1 MPKDTPAPRHDNA
14 PKLLSYWRAS
24 ISDSMFGKGRFR
36 MSELRR
42 HARLSENAM
51 VMGRLPPR
59 QTQALFKD
67 RDEAEGSVPIRLWPR
82 VYARQVNHGTARQ
95 DGLPD
100 ALAPLVTEAVLTRG
114 GYILPGRTLVP
125 RDLLEPLTSGALSIG
140 TTEAQDKFL
149 SNGGFGEEHSISDHA
164 EGWARYLKFC
174 DELLGEVCGDQ
185 LDTDGNFTERSPG
198 LFEIADDASA
208 MVRGILSLYDDLAQE
223 DSIPA
228 LMHSYAR
235 VKPHPLSPSL
245 QRPYALSDRL
255 GHSNDVFPTAQ
266 NQRDVLAHMAKA
278 KHGEITAVNGPP
290 GTGKTTMLLSAIAGL
305 WVKAAAEES
314 DPPVIVAAS
323 ANNQAV
329 TNIIDAFEK
338 DYATGTGV
346 FAGRWLPNIKSF
358 GLFLSSF
365 AREEEASKR
374 YQTES
379 FIKKLET
386 PTYVSQ
392 AQAAYLSNAQKAF
405 EDDGLES
412 VEQVTKCLHDR
423 IKASIALLKKI
434 DTHYAE
440 KSRTQAAAANELGN
454 DPTNALTKRENHLAS
469 AQKSLSNADTL
480 ARRWDNHVAGESA
493 LLAFFS
499 FFPSVARKRLAAAR
513 AVIREAGFDDLADQ
527 LEHVAFV
534 GTKIRDHRTN
544 AKSEV
549 VTASKS
555 VKHAETLIGSAKV
568 AVDLWDTVTK
578 ELSSELVGAEID
590 DIDSFADCQIRF
602 PLFLLATHY
611 WEGRWLMEME
621 KVLPDIEKEQKR
633 TGKKTVIPRW
643 HRRMMLTPC
652 AVATF
657 ATLPSKMICKAKK
670 GNAFV
675 DDYLYDFIDLLII
688 DEAGQVL
695 PEIAA
700 PSLAL
705 AKQALVVGDTQQIEP
720 ISNIPKAIDLG
731 NLAKFDILPEDL
743 DEAALTDFL
752 ASGFLSHTGSVMACA
767 QNACRYQPYPDLDR
781 GLYLFEH
788 RRCFDEI
795 IEFSNALCY
804 RGHLQ
809 PKRGPAKG
817 RDLPPMGYLHIDG
830 AAFSAGGSR
839 FNPTEAHTIAAWIA
853 ANREPLET
861 RYGQKIEEI
870 VAIVTPF
877 GRQAQELKQA
887 CAAAGIRTLGN
898 GAMTIGT
905 VHSLQ
910 GAERSVVI
918 FSPAYAKGADG
929 TFIDS
934 STSMLNVAVS
944 RAKDNFLV
952 FGDMDLFSLA
962 SSSSPRG
969 LLGTF
974 LFAKSENALEF
985 EIQPR
990 EDLEKRAAEVR
1001 MLRDAD
1007 DHDIFLRDVLTTA
1020 RKTVEIVSPW
1030 TIKGTMEKNGFLSLL
1045 KEAASRGVKI
1055 DVYADPVL
1063 NAKISDDGVSQF
1075 AEAEAVLTEIGV
1087 SFHAIR
1093 QLHSKIVTAD
1103 EDVFCIGSYNWLSAD
1118 RVGKYARHET
1128 SLVYSGDQMATEIE
1142 RFRENLGLRDLS
1154 SPTPALAN

>member
-1 MPKDTPAPRHDNA
+1 
-14 PKLLSYWRAS
+14 
-24 ISDSMFGKGRFR
+24 
-36 MSELRR
+36 
-42 HARLSENAM
+42 
-51 VMGRLPPR
+51 
-59 QTQALFKD
+59 
-67 RDEAEGSVPIRLWPR
+67 
-82 VYARQVNHGTARQ
+82 
-95 DGLPD
+95 
-100 ALAPLVTEAVLTRG
+100 
-114 GYILPGRTLVP
+114 
-125 RDLLEPLTSGALSIG
+125 
-140 TTEAQDKFL
+140 
-149 SNGGFGEEHSISDHA
+149 
-164 EGWARYLKFC
+164 
-174 DELLGEVCGDQ
+174 
-185 LDTDGNFTERSPG
+185 
-198 LFEIADDASA
+198 
-208 MVRGILSLYDDLAQE
+208 
-223 DSIPA
+223 
-228 LMHSYAR
+228 
-235 VKPHPLSPSL
+235 
-245 QRPYALSDRL
+245 
-255 GHSNDVFPTAQ
+255 
-266 NQRDVLAHMAKA
+266 
-278 KHGEITAVNGPP
+278 
-290 GTGKTTMLLSAIAGL
+290 MLLSAIAGL

-346 FAGRWLPNIKSF
+346 FAGRWLPHIKSF

-365 AREEEASKR
+365 AREEEASKL

-379 FIKKLET
+379 FIKKQET
-386 PTYVSQ
+386 QTYLSQ
-392 AQAAYLSNAQKAF
+392 AQAPNHSKAQNAV
-405 EDDGLES
+405 EGEGLET
-412 VEQVTKCLHDR
+412 VEQVIKRLHHH
-423 IKASIALLKKI
+423 IKASITQLEKL
-434 DTHYAE
+434 DTYHAD
-440 KSRTQAAAANELGN
+440 KLRTQAAVAAELGN
-454 DPTNALTKRENHLAS
+454 DPASALTEQENRFALV
-469 AQKSLSNADTL
+469 QESLSNADTL
-480 ARRWDNHVAGESA
+480 ARQWDKHVASESTF
-493 LLAFFS
+493 LAFFS
-499 FFPSVARKRLAAAR
+499 FLPSVARKRLAAAR

-527 LEHVAFV
+527 LEHVASV
-534 GTKIRDHRTN
+534 GTKIRDHRSN
-544 AKSEV
+544 AKSEEA
-549 VTASKS
+549 TASKS
-555 VKHAETLIGSAKV
+555 VKHTKALIGSAKV

-621 KVLPDIEKEQKR
+621 KVLPDIEKERKR

-731 NLAKFDILPEDL
+731 NLAKFDLMPEDM
-743 DEAALTDFL
+743 DEAALMEFL

-804 RGHLQ
+804 RGHLL
-809 PKRGPAKG
+809 PKRGPALG
-817 RDLPPMGYLHIDG
+817 RELPPMGYLHIDG
-830 AAFSAGGSR
+830 TAFSAGGSR

-853 ANREPLET
+853 AHREPLEA
-861 RYGQKIEEI
+861 RYGQKVEET

-887 CAAAGIRTLGN
+887 CAAAGIRTLGT

-929 TFIDS
+929 TFIDNS
-934 STSMLNVAVS
+934 NSMLNVAVS

-985 EIQPR
+985 DIQPR
-990 EDLEKRAAEVR
+990 EDLEKRAVEVR

-1045 KEAASRGVKI
+1045 QEAASRGVKV

-1063 NAKISDDGVSQF
+1063 NAKINDDGVSQF
-1075 AEAEAVLTEIGV
+1075 AEAEAALTEIGV
-1087 SFHAIR
+1087 SFHPIR

-1103 EDVFCIGSYNWLSAD
+1103 ENVFCIGSYNWLSAD

-1154 SPTPALAN
+1154 SPTSALAL

>member
-1 MPKDTPAPRHDNA
+1 MPKIIPDPSHDDG

-24 ISDSMFGKGRFR
+24 ISDRMFGKGRFR
-36 MSELRR
+36 MSEIRR
-42 HARLSENAM
+42 HARLSENAI
-51 VMGRLPPR
+51 VTGRLPPR
-59 QTQALFKD
+59 QTQILFKD
-67 RDEAEGSVPIRLWPR
+67 QDEAEGFVPIRLWPR
-82 VYARQVNHGTARQ
+82 VYTRQVSHGTARQ

-100 ALAPLVTEAVLTRG
+100 ALAPLVSEAVLTRG

-140 TTEAQDKFL
+140 TTEAQDRFL
-149 SNGGFGEEHSISDHA
+149 SNGGFGEEHSISAHA

-174 DELLGEVCGDQ
+174 DELLAEVCGDQ
-185 LDTDGNFTERSPG
+185 LDSDGNFKERTPG
-198 LFEIADDASA
+198 FFEIADGASA
-208 MVRGILSLYDDLAQE
+208 MVKGILSLYDDLAQE
-223 DSIPA
+223 DDIPA
-228 LMHSYAR
+228 LMRSYAR
-235 VKPHPLSPSL
+235 IKPRPLSSSL
-245 QRPYALSDRL
+245 PRPYALSDRL

-314 DPPVIVAAS
+314 EPPVIVAAS

-338 DYATGTGV
+338 DYATGTGA
-346 FAGRWLPNIKSF
+346 FAGRWLPGIKSF

-365 AREEEASKR
+365 AREKEASKR
-374 YQTES
+374 YQTET

-386 PTYVSQ
+386 ETYVSQ
-392 AQAAYLSNAQKAF
+392 AQSTYLSKAQKAF
-405 EDDGLES
+405 DDESLAS
-412 VEQVTKCLHDR
+412 VEQVTKRLHDR
-423 IKASIALLKKI
+423 IKTSIALMEKL
-434 DTHYAE
+434 DTDYAE
-440 KSRTQAAAANELGN
+440 NLRTQAAVTAELGT
-454 DPTNALTKRENHLAS
+454 DPASAVAGRENRLVS
-469 AQKSLSNADTL
+469 AQKCLSDADKL
-480 ARRWDNHVAGESA
+480 AHQWDSHVARESA

-513 AVIREAGFDDLADQ
+513 AVIRESGFDDLADQ
-527 LEHVAFV
+527 LEHVASV
-534 GTKIRDHRTN
+534 STKVRDHRSN

-549 VTASKS
+549 ATASKS
-555 VKHAETLIGSAKV
+555 VKHAVKLIGFAKA
-568 AVDLWDTVTK
+568 AVDHWDKVTK
-578 ELSSELVGAEID
+578 ELSSELIGAEID
-590 DIDSFADCQIRF
+590 VIDSFADCQIRF

-621 KVLPDIEKEQKR
+621 KVLPDIEREQKR

-675 DDYLYDFIDLLII
+675 DNYLYDFIDLLII

-705 AKQALVVGDTQQIEP
+705 AKQALVVGDTRQIEP

-731 NLAKFDILPEDL
+731 NLEKFDIMPEDM
-743 DEAALTDFL
+743 DETALTEFL
-752 ASGFLSHTGSVMACA
+752 SSGFLSHTGSAMACA
-767 QNACRYQPYPDLDR
+767 QNSCRYQPYPDLDR

-795 IEFSNALCY
+795 IAFSNALCY

-809 PKRGPAKG
+809 PKRGQANG
-817 RDLPPMGYLHIDG
+817 LDLPPMGYLHIDG

-839 FNPTEAHTIAAWIA
+839 FNPTEARTITAWLVA
-853 ANREPLET
+853 HRERLET
-861 RYGQKIEEI
+861 QYGQKIEDLL
-870 VAIVTPF
+870 AIVTPF

-887 CAAAGIRTLGN
+887 CAAAGIRTMGA

-962 SSSSPRG
+962 SSDSPRG

-985 EIQPR
+985 DVQPR
-990 EDLEKRAAEVR
+990 EDLERRAAEVR

-1007 DHDIFLRDVLTTA
+1007 DHDVFLRDVLSNA

-1030 TIKGTMEKNGFLSLL
+1030 TIKRTMEKNGFLSLL
-1045 KEAASRGVKI
+1045 QEAASRGVKI

-1063 NAKISDDGVSQF
+1063 NAKINDDGVSQF
-1075 AEAEAVLTEIGV
+1075 SEAEAALIAIGV
-1087 SFHAIR
+1087 SFHPIS

-1103 EDVFCIGSYNWLSAD
+1103 EDIFCIGSYNWLSAD
-1118 RVGKYARHET
+1118 RVGRYARHET
-1128 SLVYSGDQMATEIE
+1128 SLVYSGDQMANEIE
-1142 RFRENLGLRDLS
+1142 RFRENLGLRNPS
-1154 SPTPALAN
+1154 RSTPALAN

>member
-1 MPKDTPAPRHDNA
+1 MPKDISAPSHDNG

-51 VMGRLPPR
+51 VTGRLPPR

-67 RDEAEGSVPIRLWPR
+67 QDEAEGFVPIRLWPR
-82 VYARQVNHGTARQ
+82 VYARQVSHGTARQ

-100 ALAPLVTEAVLTRG
+100 ALAPLVSEAVLTRG

-149 SNGGFGEEHSISDHA
+149 SLGGFGEEHSINAHA

-185 LDTDGNFTERSPG
+185 LDSDGTFKECSPG
-198 LFEIADDASA
+198 FFEIADGASA

-223 DSIPA
+223 DDIPA
-228 LMHSYAR
+228 LMRSYAR
-235 VKPHPLSPSL
+235 IKPRPLSPSL
-245 QRPYALSDRL
+245 PRPYALSDRL

-346 FAGRWLPNIKSF
+346 FAGRWLPGIKSF

-374 YQTES
+374 YQTET
-379 FIKKLET
+379 FIKNLET
-386 PTYVSQ
+386 ATYVSQ
-392 AQAAYLSNAQKAF
+392 AQAAYLSKAQKAF
-405 EDDGLES
+405 EDEDLAS
-412 VEQVTKCLHDR
+412 VEQVTKRLHNR
-423 IKASIALLKKI
+423 IKTSIARMEKL
-434 DTHYAE
+434 DTDYAE
-440 KSRTQAAAANELGN
+440 KLRTQAAVTAELGF
-454 DPTNALTKRENHLAS
+454 DPASAVAGRENRLAS
-469 AQKSLSNADTL
+469 AQKCLSDADTL
-480 ARRWDNHVAGESA
+480 AHQWDSHVARESA

-527 LEHVAFV
+527 LEHVASV
-534 GTKIRDHRTN
+534 STKIRDHRSN

-549 VTASKS
+549 STASKS
-555 VKHAETLIGSAKV
+555 VKHAGELIGSAKV
-568 AVDLWDTVTK
+568 AVDHWDTVTK

-675 DDYLYDFIDLLII
+675 DNYLYDFIDLLII

-705 AKQALVVGDTQQIEP
+705 AKQALVVGDTRQIEP

-731 NLAKFDILPEDL
+731 NLAKFDIMPVDM
-743 DEAALTDFL
+743 DETALTEFL
-752 ASGFLSHTGSVMACA
+752 SSGFLSHAGSVMACA

-795 IEFSNALCY
+795 IAFSNALCY

-809 PKRGPAKG
+809 PKRGQANG
-817 RDLPPMGYLHIDG
+817 LDLPPMGYLHIDG
-830 AAFSAGGSR
+830 PAFSAGGSR
-839 FNPTEAHTIAAWIA
+839 FNPTEAHTIAAWLA
-853 ANREPLET
+853 AHREPLEKQ
-861 RYGQKIEEI
+861 YGQKIEEL

-887 CAAAGIRTLGN
+887 CAAAGIRTMGD

-962 SSSSPRG
+962 SSGSPRG

-985 EIQPR
+985 DVQPR

-1030 TIKGTMEKNGFLSLL
+1030 TIRGTMEKNGFLSLL
-1045 KEAASRGVKI
+1045 QEAALRGVKI

-1063 NAKISDDGVSQF
+1063 NAKINDDGVSQY
-1075 AEAEAVLTEIGV
+1075 AEAEAALTAIGV
-1087 SFHAIR
+1087 SFHPIR

-1128 SLVYSGDQMATEIE
+1128 SLVYSGDQMANEIE
-1142 RFRENLGLRDLS
+1142 RFRENLGLRNPS
-1154 SPTPALAN
+1154 TSTPALAN

>member
-1 MPKDTPAPRHDNA
+1 MPEEKPVSAHDDA
-14 PKLLSYWRAS
+14 SKLLSYWRAS
-24 ISDSMFGKGRFR
+24 VSDSMFGKGRFR
-36 MSELRR
+36 TGELRR
-42 HARLSENAM
+42 LARLSENAM
-51 VMGRLPPR
+51 MTGRLPPR
-59 QTQALFKD
+59 QTQVLFKD

-100 ALAPLVTEAVLTRG
+100 ALAPLVSEAVLTRG
-114 GYILPGRTLVP
+114 GYILPGRTLIP

-140 TTEAQDKFL
+140 TTEAQDRFL
-149 SNGGFGEEHSISDHA
+149 SNGGFGEEHSISAHA
-164 EGWARYLKFC
+164 EGWTRYLKFC
-174 DELLGEVCGDQ
+174 DELLGEVSGDK
-185 LDTDGNFTERSPG
+185 LDSDGNFTERSPG
-198 LFEIADDASA
+198 FFEVADDASA

-223 DSIPA
+223 DDIPA
-228 LMHSYAR
+228 LMRSYAR
-235 VKPHPLSPSL
+235 VKPRPLSSSL
-245 QRPYALSDRL
+245 PQPYALSERL
-255 GHSNDVFPTAQ
+255 GHSNDVFPTAE

-278 KHGEITAVNGPP
+278 EHGEITAVNGPP

-329 TNIIDAFEK
+329 TNIIDAFGK

-346 FAGRWLPNIKSF
+346 FAGRWLPDIKSF
-358 GLFLSSF
+358 GLFLCSF

-379 FIKKLET
+379 FIKTLET
-386 PTYVSQ
+386 PTYVSK
-392 AQAAYLSNAQKAF
+392 AQAAYLSKAQKAF
-405 EDDGLES
+405 EGEGFES
-412 VEQVTKCLHDR
+412 VEQVTKRLHDR
-423 IKASIALLKKI
+423 IKAGIARMAKL
-434 DTHYAE
+434 DADYAE
-440 KSRTQAAAANELGN
+440 KLRTQAAVTAELGLDLASAVTERKN
-454 DPTNALTKRENHLAS
+454 RLAS
-469 AQKSLSNADTL
+469 AQKSLSDADAL
-480 ARRWDNHVAGESA
+480 AHQWDSHVARESA
-493 LLAFFS
+493 VIAFFS
-499 FFPSVARKRLAAAR
+499 FLPSVARKRLAAAR

-527 LEHVAFV
+527 LEHVASV
-534 GTKIRDHRTN
+534 GAKIRDHRSN

-549 VTASKS
+549 ATVSKS
-555 VKHAETLIGSAKV
+555 VKYAESLIRSAKT
-568 AVDLWDTVTK
+568 AVDLWDSVAK
-578 ELSSELVGAEID
+578 ELSPELVGAEID
-590 DIDSFADCQIRF
+590 EIDSFADCQIRF

-657 ATLPSKMICKAKK
+657 ATLPGKMICKAKR

-705 AKQALVVGDTQQIEP
+705 AKQALVVGDTRQIEP

-731 NLAKFDILPEDL
+731 NLAKFNIMPEDM
-743 DEAALTDFL
+743 DETALTEFL
-752 ASGFLSHTGSVMACA
+752 SSGFLSHAGSVMACA

-795 IEFSNALCY
+795 IAFSNALCY

-809 PKRGPAKG
+809 PKRGLAKDI
-817 RDLPPMGYLHIDG
+817 DLPPMGYLHIDG

-839 FNPTEAHTIAAWIA
+839 FNPTEAHTIAAWLVA
-853 ANREPLET
+853 HRELLEKQ
-861 RYGQKIEEI
+861 YQQKIEDI
-870 VAIVTPF
+870 LAIVTPF
-877 GRQAQELKQA
+877 GRQAQELKEA
-887 CAAAGIRTLGN
+887 CAAAGIRTMGA

-910 GAERSVVI
+910 GAERSIVI
-918 FSPAYAKGADG
+918 FSPAYAKGVDG
-929 TFIDS
+929 TFIDR

-962 SSSSPRG
+962 SNGSPRG

-974 LFAKSENALEF
+974 LFAKPENALEF
-985 EIQPR
+985 DIQPR
-990 EDLEKRAAEVR
+990 KDLEKRAAEVR

-1007 DHDIFLRDVLTTA
+1007 DHDIFLRDILTTA
-1020 RKTVEIVSPW
+1020 QKTVEIVSPW
-1030 TIKGTMEKNGFLSLL
+1030 TIKSTMEKNGFISLL
-1045 KEAASRGVKI
+1045 QDATARGVKI

-1063 NAKISDDGVSQF
+1063 NAKINGDGVNQYD
-1075 AEAEAVLTEIGV
+1075 EAEAALTAIGV
-1087 SFHAIR
+1087 SFHPIR

-1118 RVGKYARHET
+1118 RIGKYARHET
-1128 SLVYSGDQMATEIE
+1128 SLVYSGSQMANEIE
-1142 RFRENLGLRDLS
+1142 RFRENLGLRNP
-1154 SPTPALAN
+1154 SPPTSALAN